1 MSISIRKP
9 NTGKMLINMCN
20 SKSLSTQHT
29 QLFEFILITWGFCL
43 ACHPVPHFPTP
54 LSINID
60 LLIYVLKS
68 LL

>member
-29 QLFEFILITWGFCL
+29 QLFEFSLITSLIQKPDMVFL
-43 ACHPVPHFPTP
+43 AITFLIQIET
-54 LSINID
+54 SI
-60 LLIYVLKS
+60 YF
-68 LL
+68 